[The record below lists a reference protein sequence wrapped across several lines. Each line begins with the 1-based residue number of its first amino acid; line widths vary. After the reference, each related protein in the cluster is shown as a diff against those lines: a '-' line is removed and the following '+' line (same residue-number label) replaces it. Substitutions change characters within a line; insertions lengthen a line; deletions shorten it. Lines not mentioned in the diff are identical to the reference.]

1 MTTLSIVIPALNEE
15 ESIEAVM
22 QRVLAIR
29 PQLVRVGVDDL
40 ELIVVD
46 DGSTDRTP
54 ALVAATEGVRL
65 IRHDVNSGYGAALK
79 TGFGAA
85 RGEWIGFL
93 DADCTYPPEHFP
105 DLYTCATRESA
116 DIVIGSRMSGAES
129 QMPLV
134 RKLGNLVFAG
144 LVSLIS
150 ARHVTD
156 SASGMRIFKRS
167 ILDKIYP
174 LPDGLNLTPIMSV
187 RALHEQLVMVETP
200 IPYSERAGRSKLH
213 VIRDGMRFAQSIV
226 WTALS
231 YNPVRVLGLL
241 GLAALLLAGVIGLG
255 LVVLRLSGITT
266 ISSGGAFN
274 LFLGLVLAVTGIC
287 LLTLGISFN
296 YFVALFHKRPVQQGL
311 FGRSLVA
318 NRMENHFGWIGAGLL
333 LLGVLLGLVSL
344 YLSRDGWEAT
354 KVWLYYLA
362 SASLALI
369 GIQLTVAWIQMQVL
383 YALSERESLIH
394 QDMHARGEEVVGS
407 PPLVPLSP
415 ITSNQEQMSH
425 G

>member
-15 ESIEAVM
+15 DSIETVVR
-22 QRVLAIR
+22 RVLA
-29 PQLVRVGVDDL
+29 LHSHLSAVGVDDL

-54 ALVAATEGVRL
+54 DLVAAIEGVRL
-65 IRHDVNSGYGAALK
+65 IRHDINSGYGAALK

-85 RGEWIGFL
+85 QGEWIGFL

-105 DLYTCATRESA
+105 DLYACAMREKA
-116 DIVIGSRMSGAES
+116 DIVIGSRMSGADS
-129 QMPLV
+129 QMPRV
-134 RKLGNLVFAG
+134 RRLGNIIFAG

-200 IPYSERAGRSKLH
+200 IPYSERAGRSKLN

-226 WTALS
+226 WTSLS

-241 GLAALLLAGVIGLG
+241 GMAALALSGVIGLG
-255 LVVLRLSGITT
+255 LVALRLSGITT

-311 FGRSLVA
+311 FGRSLFA
-318 NRMENHFGWIGAGLL
+318 KRMENHFGWLGGGFLVLGA
-333 LLGVLLGLVSL
+333 LLGLVSL

-383 YALSERESLIH
+383 YALSERESLIRR
-394 QDMHARGEEVVGS
+394 DMHTKGEEVAGS
-407 PPLVPLSP
+407 VSLSTLSSMIP
-415 ITSNQEQMSH
+415 NQEQMSR